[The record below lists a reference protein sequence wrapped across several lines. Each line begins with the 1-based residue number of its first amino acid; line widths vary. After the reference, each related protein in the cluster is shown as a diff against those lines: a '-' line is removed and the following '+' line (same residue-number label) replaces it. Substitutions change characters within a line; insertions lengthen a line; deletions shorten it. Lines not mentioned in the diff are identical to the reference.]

1 VRANAEPS
9 LVGVHI
15 PSYKNLVDV
24 WLPWSSGLA
33 LVGAN
38 GAGKTNL
45 LEALALLMGTEE
57 TLRLCKP
64 RLEEGSAAGLS
75 VVVGGDAEA
84 LPVGPATLIDLDLG
98 GLGDRG
104 DQLSRD
110 MAWWRTEGV
119 REGDSFAEAVASWDV
134 AEGLKQ
140 DCLVAARSPIV
151 QYTLVGL
158 RHRVPGEPFWSCPD
172 CNPDGEPG
180 VVENGNCE
188 ICGGRAERHE
198 TTQLREERLY
208 RRTLL
213 TDQKLSLSVE
223 PPPSTAFV
231 PLGTTAPGAPGLTA
245 VLELPLTTRPPAVL
259 QWLPRTRTEDEV
271 AESLDGA
278 FAQAEEPVV
287 AFLAGLGE
295 RMPSDTVPN
304 SGDANWWLHKVGE
317 AAGNRELRRTDPA
330 LFLESEGSHAADWF
344 LGVRQRD
351 GKNVHLGHTHERPME
366 NFSAGQR
373 RWMDEALAT
382 VSRELRA
389 RGERVELFTSVL
401 DQVDDDNLVEHLVP
415 GTELAESEGYWLG
428 EALDATYSS
437 LEPVLVEIAS
447 ARDPKEPARHAF
459 VRAVLPYFAQLD
471 QQLVVRVF
479 DEPEAHLHVTAQ
491 RRVASAVQSLRHEGQ
506 NIVVAT
512 HSPAFLEFAD
522 WQTVHLSGG
531 ALTAV
536 TPMNLKAR
544 RRATR
549 ELGLTHGE
557 LLSAVAGILV
567 VEGPHDQMV
576 LDALYGPD
584 LRQAGIAMVRM
595 FGTDNLPAL
604 LSLDFIERYVDA
616 PITVMLDYTVTE
628 RVETGRPRT
637 DEERKLVDLRRAAKK
652 RSLSFATLGLR
663 SPDIVCYLSE
673 HAIREKAPDF
683 PGWRPVLQK
692 FERIRI
698 RPSFKPWLLKDFGV
712 DLTDGRRIREVLDV
726 MAANRLPPG
735 PELRQ
740 KVSGLLATA
749 TDLDWGGA
757 SRD

>member
-1 VRANAEPS
+1 MRANSEPS

-24 WLPWSSGLA
+24 WLPWSPGLA

-64 RLEEGSAAGLS
+64 RLAEGSAAGLS
-75 VVVGGDAEA
+75 VVVRDDAEA
-84 LPVGPATLIDLDLG
+84 LPVGPATLISLNLG
-98 GLGDRG
+98 GLGARG

-110 MAWWRTEGV
+110 LAWWQTEGV
-119 REGDSFAEAVASWDV
+119 REGDSFAEAVGSWDL

-140 DCLVAARSPIV
+140 ACLIAAQSPIV
-151 QYTLVGL
+151 QYTLVAL
-158 RHRVPGEPFWSCPD
+158 RHSIPGEPFWSCPA

-180 VVENGNCE
+180 VVENGSCA
-188 ICGGRAERHE
+188 ICGGEAERQE
-198 TTQLREERLY
+198 TTRVRQERLY
-208 RRTLL
+208 RRTLM
-213 TDQKLSLSVE
+213 TDQRLRLGVE
-223 PPPSTAFV
+223 PPASPAFV
-231 PLGTTAPGAPGLTA
+231 PFGTTAHTAPGLTA
-245 VLELPLTTRPPAVL
+245 ILELPLTTRPPAVL

-271 AESLDGA
+271 AESLDRA
-278 FAQAEEPVV
+278 FAQAEEPVG
-287 AFLAGLGE
+287 AFLESLGE
-295 RMPSDTVPN
+295 RTPSDTVPT
-304 SGDANWWLHKVGE
+304 SGDANWWLHTVGE
-317 AAGNRELRRTDPA
+317 TSGNRELRRTDPA
-330 LFLESEGSHAADWF
+330 LFLESEGSDAADWF

-351 GKNVHLGHTHERPME
+351 GKSVRVGHTHERPME

-389 RGERVELFTSVL
+389 HGERAELFTLVL
-401 DQVDDDNLVEHLVP
+401 GQVDDDTLIEHLVP
-415 GTELAESEGYWLG
+415 GTKLAEFEGYWLG

-437 LEPVLVEIAS
+437 LEPVLVGIAS
-447 ARDPKEPARHAF
+447 ALDPKEPGGHAY
-459 VRAVLPYFAQLD
+459 VRALLPYFAQLD
-471 QQLVVRVF
+471 HKLVIRVF

-491 RRVASAVQSLRHEGQ
+491 RRVASAVQGLCNEGQ
-506 NIVVAT
+506 NVVVAT

-522 WQTVHLSGG
+522 WQTVHLTRG
-531 ALTAV
+531 ALTPV
-536 TPMNLKAR
+536 TPMDLNAR
-544 RRATR
+544 RRVTR
-549 ELGLTHGE
+549 ELGLTRGE
-557 LLSAVAGILV
+557 LLSAVARILV
-567 VEGPHDQMV
+567 VEGPHDQIV

-595 FGTDNLPAL
+595 FGTDHLPAL

-637 DEERKLVDLRRAAKK
+637 DEERKLVNLRRAAKNAG
-652 RSLSFATLGLR
+652 LSFGTLGLH

-673 HAIREKAPDF
+673 DAIREKVPHF
-683 PGWRPVLQK
+683 PGWRAVLQK
-692 FERIRI
+692 FERRQI
-698 RPSFKPWLLKDFGV
+698 RPSFKPWLLKNFDV
-712 DLTDGRRIREVLDV
+712 DLTDGRRIREVLEV
-726 MAANRLPPG
+726 MAVNQLPPG

-740 KVSGLLATA
+740 KVSELLATA
-749 TDLDWGGA
+749 TDLDWDGG
-757 SRD
+757 SRA